1 MGQKI
6 LVVDPGGDA
15 DVLVQ
20 YFNEHRLSPIAILL
34 THAHFDHIGAV
45 EDIRTK
51 YDIPVYMHSSEKD
64 WLTDSSLNGS
74 KLFGVGEIFSHKPAE
89 HFLDEGSITIESFNL
104 VYYTPLD
111 IHQVAYR
118 FGLKVKRY

>member
-1 MGQKI
+1 
-6 LVVDPGGDA
+6 
-15 DVLVQ
+15 
-20 YFNEHRLSPIAILL
+20 
-34 THAHFDHIGAV
+34 
-45 EDIRTK
+45 
-51 YDIPVYMHSSEKD
+51 MHSSEKD